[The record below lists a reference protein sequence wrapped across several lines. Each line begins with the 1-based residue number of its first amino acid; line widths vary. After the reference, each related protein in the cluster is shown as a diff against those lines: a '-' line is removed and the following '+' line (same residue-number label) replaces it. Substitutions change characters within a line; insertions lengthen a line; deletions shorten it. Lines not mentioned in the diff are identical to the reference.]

1 MVFLLTESRIHSLK
15 SHFNPH
21 QRKNDEVCIIFPAF
35 NLCQN
40 MLTIDFEFINRQH
53 LFNTILRL
61 QDEQTSFFFNCVQIY
76 LRKMIKMN
84 LNAYSHS
91 DKTQIFM
98 KA

>member
-1 MVFLLTESRIHSLK
+1 
-15 SHFNPH
+15 
-21 QRKNDEVCIIFPAF
+21 
-35 NLCQN
+35 

-53 LFNTILRL
+53 LFNTTLRL
-61 QDEQTSFFFNCVQIY
+61 QDEQTSFFNCVQIY

-84 LNAYSHS
+84 LNAFSHS